1 MKTLHILL
9 AVSATAVT
17 VFAQS
22 KQDPAKT
29 LSSIEVEAVAQQ
41 MQIAVM
47 WNPDLYKVEEF
58 IKRGF
63 DINSPIGCGTF
74 NSLDGA
80 VSTHNLDM
88 FTFLVSHGAKPQA
101 HNLTDA
107 AFISDPHIAF
117 EMVKILLSMGVDPNG
132 KDLSNATPLS
142 RAAYR
147 GNLELVNL
155 LLAQPKI
162 AVNAAD
168 GDGCTALMC
177 AAEHGSL
184 EIVASLLK
192 AGADP
197 HLANKRGET
206 ANAMINK
213 EIPTRDAIVA
223 ALDFARK

>member
-1 MKTLHILL
+1 MKTRCMLL
-9 AVSATAVT
+9 AISATAAT
-17 VFAQS
+17 IFGQS
-22 KQDPAKT
+22 NQDPANT

-47 WNPDLYKVEEF
+47 WNPDLCKVAEF

-80 VSTHNLDM
+80 VSTRNLDM
-88 FTFLVSHGAKPQA
+88 FKFLLSHGAKPQG

-107 AFISDPHIAF
+107 AFMSDPHLAF
-117 EMVKILLSMGVDPNG
+117 EMAKILLSMGVDPNG
-132 KDLSNATPLS
+132 KDLANATPLS

-192 AGADP
+192 AGADA

-206 ANAMINK
+206 AAEVLEAQK
-213 EIPTRDAIVA
+213 KKARDEKRAG
-223 ALDFARK
+223 LTTFS